1 MLSKNLALHV
11 TETGYASALTRV
23 NLLFRRFSQF
33 DKVFK
38 VEKNNSAFILFA
50 VMK

>member
-1 MLSKNLALHV
+1 MLSKNLAPHA
-11 TETGYASALTRV
+11 TETGWDSALMRV
-23 NLLFRRFSQF
+23 NLFFRRFSQF

-38 VEKNNSAFILFA
+38 VEKNNSAFILFV